1 MRTHVEVEQRKA
13 AQNQNP
19 RMSRT
24 SQAAGIHHRLRASL
38 VVATAIILAALPV
51 SVAASGRRPHAL
63 VSLKPRLEVAA
74 NDATKDCSIPDK
86 NGRKWP
92 CSRVN
97 NPAANLTM
105 FDCNIEN
112 RMGVE
117 MYLDCDGDQR
127 AYYMAPGDRRYES
140 YASVFDPAPP
150 PRYFN
155 LERTSPKVS
164 CEWGCEGNKMTG
176 VVVWDEQWPEAWS
189 CGEVGGDGQCRIV
202 FESNREVVLVTRAG
216 RRVLGDL
223 AIKECSK
230 NWWGYMADGCRLASA
245 VPTPSTTTHIT
256 ALSRASLA
264 PR

>member
-1 MRTHVEVEQRKA
+1 MTR
-13 AQNQNP
+13 
-19 RMSRT
+19 RT
-24 SQAAGIHHRLRASL
+24 SLAAGRLRAAL
-38 VVATAIILAALPV
+38 TVVTAIIFAPLLLPG
-51 SVAASGRRPHAL
+51 AASGRHPHPL

-74 NDATKDCSIPDK
+74 ANDATKDCFITDK

-112 RMGVE
+112 LMGVE

-127 AYYMAPGDRRYES
+127 AYYMAPGDKRYES
-140 YASVFDPAPP
+140 YASDFDPAPP

-155 LERTSPKVS
+155 LERTRPKVS
-164 CEWGCEGNKMTG
+164 CEWGCDGNKMTG

-189 CGEVGGDGQCRIV
+189 CREVGGDGQCRIV

-230 NWWGYMADGCRLASA
+230 NWWGYGGWLPFGLGCTYPKHDHPYYGTIKGKLLDDGHMDGQQYVHA
-245 VPTPSTTTHIT
+245 T
-256 ALSRASLA
+256 
-264 PR
+264 